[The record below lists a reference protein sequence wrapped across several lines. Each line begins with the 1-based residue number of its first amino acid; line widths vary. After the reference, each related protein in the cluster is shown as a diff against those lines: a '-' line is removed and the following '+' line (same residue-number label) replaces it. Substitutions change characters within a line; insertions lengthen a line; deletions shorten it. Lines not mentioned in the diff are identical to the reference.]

1 MSERRH
7 SETHLDPDRLSALM
21 DGALTEAERQQ
32 SLAHLAECGECRT
45 ILFLAQQ
52 AAPEPQLKPAPAPV
66 WRRWLPSLSL
76 AAAAAVCGVIVILWM
91 RPRPPLPSPTQNVE
105 VARQAAPPL
114 PPGTAGAAAARLQ
127 GEPASGRPRQAFT
140 SNKPAQL
147 HSSIQTPAAAPT
159 GSMAEIASAQ
169 SAKAARPE
177 TLEVSPGAATD
188 QAQAAV
194 ASSGRA
200 LNSLAAAPPAA
211 SAPAV
216 PQPAGSGA
224 AIAAGPTLAPAPRSA
239 TQAIHGEFAE
249 ELQRNALLDSSD
261 ALHLT
266 IEHNHG
272 PDNSLSAISGTVTD
286 MSDAA
291 IAKASVTL
299 RNGSGEVEATALTD
313 DNGRFS
319 LTSVAPGEYEVQISA
334 PGFVTNDERLNLQA
348 RDLALLSPTLRIGA
362 ASQTVEVAAASN
374 GLQTTSPATEAQ
386 LAAIVPVLP
395 GKLPA
400 AKAVAGNGRILAL
413 DSAGTLYL
421 SRDAG
426 HRWKQVRPVWT
437 GSIIHLAVRAEP
449 APSALKTA
457 GVSRAAPALF
467 ELTTSDGAIWVSS
480 DGKHWRLR

>member
-1 MSERRH
+1 
-7 SETHLDPDRLSALM
+7 
-21 DGALTEAERQQ
+21 
-32 SLAHLAECGECRT
+32 
-45 ILFLAQQ
+45 
-52 AAPEPQLKPAPAPV
+52 
-66 WRRWLPSLSL
+66 
-76 AAAAAVCGVIVILWM
+76 
-91 RPRPPLPSPTQNVE
+91 
-105 VARQAAPPL
+105 
-114 PPGTAGAAAARLQ
+114 
-127 GEPASGRPRQAFT
+127 
-140 SNKPAQL
+140 
-147 HSSIQTPAAAPT
+147 
-159 GSMAEIASAQ
+159 MAEIASAQ

-216 PQPAGSGA
+216 PQPAGPGA
-224 AIAAGPTLAPAPRSA
+224 AIAANPIPAPGAGSA
-239 TQAIHGEFAE
+239 TPAIHGAFAQP
-249 ELQRNALLDSSD
+249 LQRNALLDSSE

-266 IEHNHG
+266 IEHNRG
-272 PDNSLSAISGTVTD
+272 PDNGLSAISGTVTD
-286 MSDAA
+286 AVDAV
-291 IAKASVTL
+291 IPKAFVTL
-299 RNGSGEVEATALTD
+299 RSASGETVATTVTD
-313 DNGRFS
+313 GSGRFS
-319 LTSVAPGEYEVQISA
+319 LTSVAPGEYQIQISA

-362 ASQTVEVAAASN
+362 ASQTVEVAAASPA
-374 GLQTTSPATEAQ
+374 LQTTSPATEAQ
-386 LAAIVPVLP
+386 RAAIVPVLP

-400 AKAVAGNGRILAL
+400 AKTVVGNGRILAL